1 MVKAE
6 TIVMLACKMVF
17 GFAIL
22 WGECPEKRDGA
33 KRNRAFPHCGA
44 EGCESR
50 VMLACKRV
58 FVFIGVWGECPEK
71 RDGAKRK

>member
-50 VMLACKRV
+50 KTQPNKEVILKR
-58 FVFIGVWGECPEK
+58 IPGWTENSPI
-71 RDGAKRK
+71 RR